1 MINVFKFKFRFS
13 DEKIA
18 SEVESDGCK
27 KNSFGNTN
35 ND

>member
-18 SEVESDGCK
+18 SESDGCK

>member
-1 MINVFKFKFRFS
+1 MKNVFKFRLA
-13 DEKIA
+13 DEKIV
-18 SEVESDGCK
+18 SEVYSDGCK